1 MRGFMNETTQISK
14 KVDEVARGL
23 VELFDLL
30 AGADE
35 DADFVWT
42 DDDGNEIK
50 LTAEK
55 VQAKT
60 KGIGKRGVIEKCRV
74 DYGDSRMSIRIE
86 Y

>member
-1 MRGFMNETTQISK
+1 MNETEQISK
-14 KVDEVARGL
+14 KVDEIAKGL

-55 VQAKT
+55 IRTTT
-60 KGIGKRGVIEKCRV
+60 KNIGKKGVVEKCRV
-74 DYGDSRMSIRIE
+74 DYGDSRMSIKIE

>member
-14 KVDEVARGL
+14 KVDEVAKGL
-23 VELFDLL
+23 IELFDLL

-74 DYGDSRMSIRIE
+74 DYGDSRMSIKIE

>member
-14 KVDEVARGL
+14 KVDEIAKGL
-23 VELFDLL
+23 IELFDLL
-30 AGADE
+30 EGADE

-42 DDDGNEIK
+42 DDDGTEIK

-55 VQAKT
+55 LQAKT
-60 KGIGKRGVIEKCRV
+60 KSIGKRGVVERCKV
-74 DYGDSRMSIRIE
+74 DYGDSRMSIEIE

>member
-50 LTAEK
+50 LTADK
-55 VQAKT
+55 VQAVT
-60 KGIGKRGVIEKCRV
+60 KSIGKRGIVERCRV
-74 DYGDSRMSIRIE
+74 DYGDSRMSIEIE

>member
-1 MRGFMNETTQISK
+1 MDETKQISK

-30 AGADE
+30 EGADE

-50 LTAEK
+50 LTAER
-55 VQAKT
+55 VHAKT
-60 KGIGKRGVIEKCRV
+60 KSVGKKGVIERCRV
-74 DYGDSRMSIRIE
+74 NYGDSRMSIEIE

>member
-1 MRGFMNETTQISK
+1 MNETQQISK
-14 KVDEVARGL
+14 KVDEIAKGL
-23 VELFDLL
+23 VDLFSLL
-30 AGADE
+30 EGADD

-55 VQAKT
+55 VKAKT
-60 KGIGKRGVIEKCRV
+60 KTIGARGVIEKCQV
-74 DYGDSRMSIRIE
+74 NYGDSRMTLKIE